1 MTYCTLL
8 RGPVTKALAIAL
20 VDVHRLVAVPCPPGV
35 MVDVTH
41 HLRLYLQPKLASYP
55 ADYELQFDLNV
66 VGLERTDLN
75 VCESI

>member
-20 VDVHRLVAVPCPPGV
+20 VDVDSLVAVPCPPRV

-41 HLRLYLQPKLASYP
+41 HLRLYLHRKQ
-55 ADYELQFDLNV
+55 DV
-66 VGLERTDLN
+66 TDLH
-75 VCESI
+75 ESSKK